1 MGKKRK
7 TKEQKIRAKL
17 RRLEK
22 KLQEKVEE
30 KAEKKA
36 LKTKVKRQ
44 KKKVGSKR
52 IEAKIEETA
61 YSNAPKYLWLD
72 LRKTLFLTLLAISLE
87 FVVYWWVRIK

>member
-30 KAEKKA
+30 KAEKEA

-87 FVVYWWVRIK
+87 FVVYWWVRIR